1 MVKRSILI
9 NRSYDSGLTLVEL
22 LVVLA
27 IIATLAGIVYP
38 AMISSIQKSEATMA
52 AQRIDAVEKAK
63 VQYRLEHEDDPGFD
77 PKNVTFDAYRS
88 YLIQLGQTVIDQKT
102 LSDGTGG
109 TVYPETLANTAYFK
123 PSDTSDTFKNLLLK
137 YHVPSDAAPEADP
150 GASSSG
156 TTSTQ

>member
-1 MVKRSILI
+1 MLKRSILV
-9 NRSYDSGLTLVEL
+9 NRSCDSGLTLVEL

-38 AMISSIQKSEATMA
+38 AIISSIQKSEATMA

-77 PKNVTFDAYRS
+77 PKNVAFDAYRS
-88 YLIQLGQTVIDQKT
+88 YLIQLGQPIIDQKT

-109 TVYPETLANTAYFK
+109 TVFPETLANTAYFR
-123 PSDTSDTFKNLLLK
+123 PTDASDTFKNLLLK
-137 YHVPSDAAPEADP
+137 YHVPSDPAPEADP
-150 GASSSG
+150 GPSSSG
-156 TTSTQ
+156 TSTQ